1 MARYRRRKKN
11 FAEEISGLA
20 IIFLVAASYS
30 VSFRKSLISFLLIA
44 FFLAVVVAAVFILYK
59 VMRSKTV
66 KYEIEKQE
74 PPSRKVSTDRPL
86 NKLEKDCEKS
96 TPYPASAESVMGIVK
111 RFAPVVWTLD
121 LLISLEWKRFETV
134 CTEYLREL
142 GYDASETRIG
152 ADGGVDIV
160 VHKNGIEKP
169 LAIVQCKA
177 WSKQKVGVKP
187 VRELYGLMAAEQVKN
202 GMFITTG
209 DYTNEA
215 LEFAKGKN
223 LKLITGRRL
232 LEVIKDLPPERRERL
247 LSLATEDDFTT
258 PTCPRCGIK
267 MTVRNS
273 SKGRSAGGKFWG
285 CLNYPRCR
293 STLVFK

>member
-1 MARYRRRKKN
+1 MEDSATC
-11 FAEEISGLA
+11 
-20 IIFLVAASYS
+20 AASADWAMGS
-30 VSFRKSLISFLLIA
+30 VKMS
-44 FFLAVVVAAVFILYK
+44 
-59 VMRSKTV
+59 
-66 KYEIEKQE
+66 
-74 PPSRKVSTDRPL
+74 
-86 NKLEKDCEKS
+86 
-96 TPYPASAESVMGIVK
+96 
-111 RFAPVVWTLD
+111 APVVWTLD

-134 CTEYLREL
+134 CNEYLKEI
-142 GYDASETRIG
+142 GYDARETRIG

-160 VHKNGIEKP
+160 VHKNGMEKP

-187 VRELYGLMAAEQVKN
+187 VRELFGLMAAEQVIN

-232 LEVIKDLPPERRERL
+232 LEVIRKLPPERRVRL
-247 LSLATEDDFTT
+247 LSLATEGDFTT

-267 MTVRNS
+267 MTVRQS
-273 SKGRSAGGKFWG
+273 SKGTRCRGEVLGLRKF
-285 CLNYPRCR
+285 PKCR